1 MNKEGLISAVVAE
14 AKMTKQNA
22 SLAVDAIFD
31 AITESLK
38 KKDPV
43 SLVGFGSF
51 KVNERKARSGRN
63 PRTGEEITIAATT
76 VPTFSAGKSLKEAV
90 N

>member
-1 MNKEGLISAVVAE
+1 MNKEGLGSSVATE
-14 AKMTKQNA
+14 TKMTKQNA
-22 SLAVDAIFD
+22 SLAIDAIFD
-31 AITESLK
+31 VITESLK

-51 KVNERKARSGRN
+51 KVSERKARSGRN
-63 PRTGEEITIAATT
+63 PRTGEEITIVATT